1 MFHDYRCSYECNCI
15 CFRSKYLPYPPI
27 QRNQRLQIRI
37 TEGHIGKMEK
47 VNSLATSTMTSW
59 QRRVHPRAQ
68 LPSIKPICPPP
79 SSSTRAISSL
89 CLSLKKLCLKKPE
102 IAICSN
108 LTMKKWDYYE
118 HKNPSFSSTL
128 LDEIYR
134 SIDDGEKKPAGET
147 KFYRETS
154 TVKKHIKSRAF
165 EDKEMANLR
174 RACMIEKW
182 MEKKVDEKGNVYTK
196 QERYRKMPHDFD
208 HDRDALFF
216 TSTSSS
222 SDSSSGG
229 FSSSDTESVFGTR
242 SLTPSSCFASSR
254 LKAIRTGTCGRPAET
269 ERKKTLFQGKNDRHV
284 FDEFPKSKSSGLKKV
299 KQPISPGVRLAGLIN
314 SLFTAGNT
322 RKSKNMTATERK
334 VKTGEESTCSSA
346 SSFARSCLSK
356 SSASSRGNG
365 AKRSVRFC
373 PVSVIFD
380 EDCRPYGHKC
390 LYEEDGSSLMSVS
403 IPTAWKIGRSPVGK
417 SEGKELKSQL
427 AEKSRKVEAAAR
439 ELLIKNLNGN
449 NNDDDDDDNASCSSS
464 DLFELDHLEMI
475 GQRRYSQELPVYE
488 TTHVEKNRAISK
500 GLLL

>member
-1 MFHDYRCSYECNCI
+1 
-15 CFRSKYLPYPPI
+15 
-27 QRNQRLQIRI
+27 
-37 TEGHIGKMEK
+37 
-47 VNSLATSTMTSW
+47 
-59 QRRVHPRAQ
+59 
-68 LPSIKPICPPP
+68 
-79 SSSTRAISSL
+79 
-89 CLSLKKLCLKKPE
+89 
-102 IAICSN
+102 
-108 LTMKKWDYYE
+108 MKKWDYYE

-134 SIDDGEKKPAGET
+134 SIDDGEKKPTGET

-154 TVKKHIKSRAF
+154 TVKKQIKSRAF
-165 EDKEMANLR
+165 EDQEMANLR

-182 MEKKVDEKGNVYTK
+182 MEKKVGEKANVNRK
-196 QERYRKMPHDFD
+196 QERYRKMTHDFD

-242 SLTPSSCFASSR
+242 SLTPSSCFASTT
-254 LKAIRTGTCGRPAET
+254 LKAIRTGACVRPAET
-269 ERKKTLFQGKNDRHV
+269 ERKKSLFQGKNDRHV
-284 FDEFPKSKSSGLKKV
+284 FDEFPKTKSSGLKKV

-322 RKSKNMTATERK
+322 RRSKNTTATERK
-334 VKTGEESTCSSA
+334 MKTGEESTCSSA

-356 SSASSRGNG
+356 SSPSSRGNG

-380 EDCRPYGHKC
+380 EDCRPCGHKC
-390 LYEEDGSSLMSVS
+390 LYEEDGSSLMPVS
-403 IPTAWKIGRSPVGK
+403 IPTAWKIGRSQVGK
-417 SEGKELKSQL
+417 SEEKELKSQFT
-427 AEKSRKVEAAAR
+427 ETSRKVEAAAR
-439 ELLIKNLNGN
+439 ELLIKNLNCN
-449 NNDDDDDDNASCSSS
+449 INDNDDNDGDDDNASCSSS
-464 DLFELDHLEMI
+464 DLFELEHLEMI